1 MTGTSSL
8 ARTRQT
14 SQDDSSPAYW
24 CTQSQSRRNE
34 PPSFSFLGNRR
45 WYSAKFIGPIRNRKW
60 SWQVQTRE
68 PTMMFA
74 PIIPVS
80 REFPSLQIEAEGS
93 LSQRPTK
100 VHTWVGMP

>member
-8 ARTRQT
+8 ARTRHT
-14 SQDDSSPAYW
+14 SHDDSSPAYRR
-24 CTQSQSRRNE
+24 TQSQSRRNE
-34 PPSFSFLGNRR
+34 PPTLSFLGNRR
-45 WYSAKFIGPIRNRKW
+45 WYSAKFIGPIRKRKW

-68 PTMMFA
+68 PRMMVD

-93 LSQRPTK
+93 FSQRPIK